1 MTGLDSH
8 PSADTALARIRFVL
22 VEPTH
27 SGNVGAVARAMKNM
41 GLTRLVLVNPKCSI
55 DADAIARAAGA
66 DDLLAA
72 VELVQTLPEAL
83 TGCRL
88 VVGTSARLR
97 HLDWPMLDPRACG
110 ERLVAEAGEA
120 GGEVALL
127 LGRESSGLSNDELA
141 RCHFLAHIPTNPG
154 FSSLNLAAAAQVFA
168 YEVFTA
174 QQAGQAASAS
184 VPASVPTSVPADL
197 APAEAM
203 EAFHVHLAET
213 LVDLGFGHAEQS
225 HRLLQRLRRL
235 FHRAR
240 PDRVELNI
248 LRGILSAAQGRRRAA
263 RGGQSADASGQGT
276 AEDKAGQG
284 SATLAPPDPGG
295 GGR

>member
-1 MTGLDSH
+1 MAALDEDLGGGSI
-8 PSADTALARIRFVL
+8 LARIRFVL

-41 GLTRLVLVNPKCSI
+41 GLTRLCLVNPKCAI

-72 VELVQTLPEAL
+72 ADLVRTLPEAL
-83 TGCRL
+83 VGCRL
-88 VVGTSARLR
+88 VVGTSARRR

-110 ERLVAEAGEA
+110 ERLVAEVGE
-120 GGEVALL
+120 GESRNDVALI
-127 LGRESSGLSNDELA
+127 LGRESSGLSNEELA

-168 YEVFTA
+168 YEVLSA
-174 QQAGQAASAS
+174 LHRRHRGPAADAT
-184 VPASVPTSVPADL
+184 PTDL

-203 EAFHVHLAET
+203 EAFHIHLAET

-248 LRGILSAAQGRRRAA
+248 LRGILSAAQARRRRPAA
-263 RGGQSADASGQGT
+263 EAPGGTPVRQA
-276 AEDKAGQG
+276 
-284 SATLAPPDPGG
+284 SATLAPPEPGESG
-295 GGR
+295 C

>member
-1 MTGLDSH
+1 LGNDLDRGN
-8 PSADTALARIRFVL
+8 PLAGIRFVL

-41 GLTRLVLVNPKCSI
+41 GLKRLVLVNPKCAI
-55 DADAIARAAGA
+55 DAEAVARAAGA

-72 VELVQTLPEAL
+72 ASVVPTLPEAL
-83 TGCRL
+83 IGCRL

-97 HLDWPMLDPRACG
+97 HLDWPVLDPRACG
-110 ERLVAEAGEA
+110 ERLVAEAGEGE
-120 GGEVALL
+120 GGDVALI
-127 LGRESSGLSNDELA
+127 LGRESSGLSNEELA
-141 RCHFLAHIPTNPG
+141 RCHFLAHIPTNPA

-168 YEVFTA
+168 HEVFTA
-174 QQAGQAASAS
+174 LHVRPSQ
-184 VPASVPTSVPADL
+184 VPPREPNTANL

-203 EAFHVHLAET
+203 EAFHAHLAET

-240 PDRVELNI
+240 PDRVEINI
-248 LRGILSAAQGRRRAA
+248 LRGILSAAQGRRRRGPAA
-263 RGGQSADASGQGT
+263 GGGLAGVPGEAPSATPPEQA
-276 AEDKAGQG
+276 
-284 SATLAPPDPGG
+284 SATLTPPEPGG
-295 GGR
+295 TGC

>member
-8 PSADTALARIRFVL
+8 PLGEDALARIRFVL

-41 GLTRLVLVNPKCSI
+41 GLTRLVLVNPRCRI

-72 VELVQTLPEAL
+72 AELVQTLPEAL

-127 LGRESSGLSNDELA
+127 LGRESSGLSNEELA

-154 FSSLNLAAAAQVFA
+154 FGSLNLAAAAQVFA

-174 QQAGQAASAS
+174 QQAGQVAS
-184 VPASVPTSVPADL
+184 VPMPDPADL

-203 EAFHVHLAET
+203 EAFHVHLAEA

-263 RGGQSADASGQGT
+263 QGGRPADAAGQGT
-276 AEDKAGQG
+276 AEPQPGQG

-295 GGR
+295 SSR

>member
-1 MTGLDSH
+1 
-8 PSADTALARIRFVL
+8 
-22 VEPTH
+22 
-27 SGNVGAVARAMKNM
+27 
-41 GLTRLVLVNPKCSI
+41 LVLVNPKCRI

-97 HLDWPMLDPRACG
+97 HLDWPMLNPRGCG
-110 ERLVAEAGEA
+110 ERLAAEAGNA
-120 GGEVALL
+120 GGEVALV

-154 FSSLNLAAAAQVFA
+154 FGSLNLAAAAQVFA

-174 QQAGQAASAS
+174 LRAGPAI
-184 VPASVPTSVPADL
+184 PASVPTSDPTDL

-263 RGGQSADASGQGT
+263 RGGQPADTTGQGT
-276 AEDKAGQG
+276 AEPQVGQG

-295 GGR
+295 GSR

>member
-1 MTGLDSH
+1 MTGLDGHASREG
-8 PSADTALARIRFVL
+8 ALARIRFVL

-41 GLTRLVLVNPKCSI
+41 GLTRLVLVNPRCSI

-66 DDLLAA
+66 DDLLAVA
-72 VELVQTLPEAL
+72 ELVQTLPEAL

-97 HLDWPMLDPRACG
+97 HLDWPMLDPRGCG

-154 FSSLNLAAAAQVFA
+154 FSSLNLAAAAQVFT

-174 QQAGQAASAS
+174 LQAGPAVPASI
-184 VPASVPTSVPADL
+184 PASVPVSAPADL

-248 LRGILSAAQGRRRAA
+248 LRGILSAAQGRK
-263 RGGQSADASGQGT
+263 SAGRDT
-276 AEDKAGQG
+276 
-284 SATLAPPDPGG
+284 PGG
-295 GGR
+295 TPGETHA

>member
-1 MTGLDSH
+1 MGDFGNDSGGGNLL
-8 PSADTALARIRFVL
+8 SRIRFVL

-41 GLTRLVLVNPKCSI
+41 GLTRLCLVNPKCAI

-66 DDLLAA
+66 DDLLADA
-72 VELVQTLPEAL
+72 NIVPTLPEAL
-83 TGCRL
+83 VGCRL

-97 HLDWPMLDPRACG
+97 HLDWPVLDPRRCG
-110 ERLVAEAGEA
+110 ERLVAEAGE
-120 GGEVALL
+120 GGEVALI
-127 LGRESSGLSNDELA
+127 LGRESSGLSNEELG

-154 FSSLNLAAAAQVFA
+154 FSSLNLAAATQVFA

-174 QQAGQAASAS
+174 LQPGSAGSASNPAPTS
-184 VPASVPTSVPADL
+184 VPASVPADL

-213 LVDLGFGHAEQS
+213 LVDLGFGHAQQS

-248 LRGILSAAQGRRRAA
+248 LRGILSAAQGRRRRLA
-263 RGGQSADASGQGT
+263 GT
-276 AEDKAGQG
+276 VPAVTPAGQA
-284 SATLAPPDPGG
+284 SATLMPPEPGG
-295 GGR
+295 TGR